1 MLSISTNISAL
12 MASAEISSINI
23 AMEDSMERMSTG
35 KRING
40 ARDDSA
46 GLAISSRLNSSLIGL
61 RQGIKNAM
69 DASALLNTAEGA
81 LNEVENIVQSI
92 REIWVQAA
100 NDTNSAAD
108 RTNLNTQAQQLLV
121 EVDHIARSTAWAGQN
136 LLDGTFTNKTFLIG
150 SEATDADKITISI
163 NIPSFVELGVDYS
176 VEVTSATART
186 HISVLDEAMQVLNS
200 LRGELGA
207 SINQISH
214 VIESN
219 TNAASNLAQSI
230 SRIDDADY
238 AVEATSLARFQ
249 ILQQAATTILAQAN
263 ASKQNV
269 VTLIQG

>member
-1 MLSISTNISAL
+1 LLSISTNISAL

-46 GLAISSRLNSSLIGL
+46 GLAISARLNSSLIGL

>member
-1 MLSISTNISAL
+1 LLSISTNISAL

-69 DASALLNTAEGA
+69 DASALLDTAEGA

>member
-12 MASAEISSINI
+12 MASAEISSTNI
-23 AMEDSMERMSTG
+23 AMEDSMERLSTG

-40 ARDDSA
+40 ARDDAA
-46 GLAISSRLNSSLIGL
+46 GMAISSRLNSSLIGL

-92 REIWVQAA
+92 RELWVQAA

>member
-1 MLSISTNISAL
+1 LLSISTNISAL

-136 LLDGTFTNKTFLIG
+136 LLDGTFTNKIFLVG
-150 SEATDADKITISI
+150 SEATDANKITISI

-219 TNAASNLAQSI
+219 TNAAGNLAQSI

-238 AVEATSLARFQ
+238 APEATSLARFQ

-269 VTLIQG
+269 MTLIQG

>member
-1 MLSISTNISAL
+1 LLSISTNISAL

-269 VTLIQG
+269 ITLIQG

>member
-1 MLSISTNISAL
+1 LLSISTNISAL